1 MSDSLPTATR
11 VSDPGIRALYSLESR
26 WQAWLDVEAAL
37 AKAQA
42 ELGIIP
48 KDAAEAIARA
58 ARLELLDRARID
70 EGFARTGHTLV
81 PLVWELARVVG
92 ETHGGWVHWGATT
105 QNITQ
110 TGDLLVLRQAHAI
123 FLRLIGEALTAMADL
138 ADRGADM
145 PIAGRTHGQHAVPA
159 TFGYK
164 AAVWI
169 DELLRHV
176 ERLQQTAPR
185 LFVAMLGGGAGTF
198 ASLGKQG
205 PLVQAGIGRHLD
217 MGSMRVPS
225 RALGDHLAE
234 NMCILGMLAATCG
247 KIGRE
252 IYTLM
257 KTEFGEVEE
266 PVPPGTVGSSTM
278 PQKRNPKLC
287 QDIIALTAEVRAM
300 VPLALEA
307 MQTEHEADRTTS
319 LMMDAAEARACIA
332 MGDALSRLGEVV
344 RGLRLDPERMRRNL
358 DLGGGLIMAEA
369 VMLRLGA
376 TLGRQHAH
384 DVVYDAAQAAFVE
397 GRPFSAVLA
406 ADPRVRA
413 HLDPKAIDGLLDPVG
428 YTGLCAEM
436 ARDAAGRARI
446 AVAEIASK
454 SNVQR
459 IVRGSS

>member
-1 MSDSLPTATR
+1 MTAAGDMLPTATR
-11 VSDPGIRALYSLESR
+11 VSDPGIHALYRLENR

-48 KDAAEAIARA
+48 AAAAEAIAA
-58 ARLELLDRARID
+58 KAKLELMDRKKID
-70 EGFARTGHTLV
+70 EGFARTGHTIV
-81 PLVWELARVVG
+81 PLVWELGRIVG
-92 ETHGGWVHWGATT
+92 EPHGGWVHWGATT

-123 FLRLIGEALTAMADL
+123 FFQQIGEILEAMSTL
-138 ADRGADM
+138 AERTADM
-145 PIAGRTHGQHAVPA
+145 PMAGRTHGQHAVPA

-164 AAVWI
+164 VAVWI

-176 ERLQQTAPR
+176 ERFRQAAPR
-185 LFVAMLGGGAGTF
+185 IFVAMLGGGAGTY
-198 ASLGKQG
+198 ASLGKHG
-205 PLVQAGIGRHLD
+205 PPVQAAIGRRLGF
-217 MGSMRVPS
+217 GSMTVPS

-234 NMCILGMLAATCG
+234 NICLLGLLAATCG

-287 QDIIALTAEVRAM
+287 QDVIAASAEIRAM

-307 MQTEHEADRTTS
+307 MTTEHEADRTTS
-319 LMMDAAEARACIA
+319 VMMDGAESRACIA
-332 MGDALSRLGEVV
+332 TGDMLARLAEIM
-344 RGLRLDPERMRRNL
+344 RGLKVDPKRMRANL

-369 VMLRLGA
+369 VMLDLGA
-376 TLGRQHAH
+376 AIGRQHAH
-384 DVVYDAAQAAFVE
+384 DVVYDAAQATVVE
-397 GRPFSAVLA
+397 GKSFSDLLA
-406 ADPRVRA
+406 ADPRLTKHMDR
-413 HLDPKAIDGLLDPVG
+413 KAIDKLLDPTA
-428 YTGLCAEM
+428 YTGLCADM
-436 ARDAAGRARI
+436 AHEGATRAA
-446 AVAEIASK
+446 EAS
-454 SNVQR
+454 R
-459 IVRGSS
+459 ELLGLMR